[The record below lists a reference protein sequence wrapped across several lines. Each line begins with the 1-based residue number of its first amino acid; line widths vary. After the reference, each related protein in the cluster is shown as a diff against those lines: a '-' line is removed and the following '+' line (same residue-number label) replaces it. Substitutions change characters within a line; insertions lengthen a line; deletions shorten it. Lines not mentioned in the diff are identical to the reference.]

1 MEYLERKIIV
11 YVSVVVPVYN
21 VEKYLD
27 RCITSILNQTYP
39 DFELILIDD
48 GSGDSS
54 GSICDAWAKADARI
68 RVFHK
73 ENGGLS
79 DARNYGIDY
88 AKGEYITFV
97 DSDDYIDRD
106 YLSILVGL
114 VREYGAQIAC
124 VSGIC
129 AYEGGKVAHKS
140 SDSRGCLG
148 AEEALKCAYTRRYF
162 GVSAWGKL
170 YKADLFSE
178 IRYPKGR
185 LYEDLL
191 VTPHLIAASDSVA
204 YSSSEQYFWVQREG
218 SIIHTIQSEKE
229 VDLHLSGLR
238 EAIEFVDRKFKEVHD
253 AAVCRYVDDSFEY
266 IIHKLVYSEAY
277 FERVGHI
284 TAHGKMYWK
293 EGMKNRYI
301 SKIRKIEIMLIIIS
315 PHIYKAVY
323 ASWVRIK
330 SLFRRLG
337 DSRNG
342 TSVDFGHSSDL

>member
-1 MEYLERKIIV
+1 M
-11 YVSVVVPVYN
+11 
-21 VEKYLD
+21 
-27 RCITSILNQTYP
+27 
-39 DFELILIDD
+39 
-48 GSGDSS
+48 
-54 GSICDAWAKADARI
+54 
-68 RVFHK
+68 
-73 ENGGLS
+73 
-79 DARNYGIDY
+79 
-88 AKGEYITFV
+88 
-97 DSDDYIDRD
+97 
-106 YLSILVGL
+106 
-114 VREYGAQIAC
+114 
-124 VSGIC
+124 
-129 AYEGGKVAHKS
+129 
-140 SDSRGCLG
+140 
-148 AEEALKCAYTRRYF
+148 
-162 GVSAWGKL
+162 
-170 YKADLFSE
+170 
-178 IRYPKGR
+178 
-185 LYEDLL
+185 
-191 VTPHLIAASDSVA
+191 A